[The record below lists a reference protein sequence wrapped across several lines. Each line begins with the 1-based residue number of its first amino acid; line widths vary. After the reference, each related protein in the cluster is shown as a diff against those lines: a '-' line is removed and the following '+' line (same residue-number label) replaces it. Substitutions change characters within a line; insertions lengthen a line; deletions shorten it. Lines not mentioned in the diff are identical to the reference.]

1 MAAESIERM
10 RVPMHILVSRTV
22 PEGRRVIV
30 DLNDLGIGDVLF
42 INSSGEFYRIF
53 YSLKSFIG

>member
-1 MAAESIERM
+1 MAANIEMM

-22 PEGRRVIV
+22 PEGRRVLG
-30 DLNDLGIGDVLF
+30 DLNELGTGDIVF

-53 YSLKSFIG
+53 